1 MGEKDA
7 KGLLVGLE
15 LFEGSWGKADSRRE
29 FREDFRAMAGW
40 FVR

>member
-7 KGLLVGLE
+7 NGLLMGSE
-15 LFEGSWGKADSRRE
+15 LFEGGWGKADSRRE
-29 FREDFRAMAGW
+29 FREDFRAMVDR